1 MTTMYAPRSAETS
14 GATVSDRVR
23 FFGNAVS
30 AMRPTDKGLLLIEPL
45 AGGDPAPMDMDPP
58 PWMEP
63 TIQAIAAL
71 PWDNADWNDSA
82 VATHPWAAATLLVT
96 LVRVLDDAAPPPAIV
111 PTWRGGVQAEW
122 SRNGV
127 DLEIAADPD
136 GALEYYFRSATEEY
150 EEPALPNIER
160 LTRLARSVAS

>member
-1 MTTMYAPRSAETS
+1 MTTLHAPHGSDTLVAPVS
-14 GATVSDRVR
+14 GQAR
-23 FFGNAVS
+23 FFSDA
-30 AMRPTDKGLLLIEPL
+30 LLSTARITESLPL
-45 AGGDPAPMDMDPP
+45 TECLAISVPSQTVPDAPLWFD
-58 PWMEP
+58 P
-63 TIQAIAAL
+63 TIQAMLAL
-71 PWDNADWNDSA
+71 PWDNDNWNDNA
-82 VATHPWAAATLLVT
+82 VATHPWAAAALLVT
-96 LVRVLDDAAPPPAIV
+96 LVHVLDDTAFPPAIV

-160 LTRLARSVAS
+160 LTQLARSVAS